1 MSPLD
6 RRSLL
11 RSSAAATGALALSR
25 FATARGSDR
34 LRVGLVG
41 CGGRG
46 TGAAQDILQA
56 AEGIELVA
64 LGDLFPERVAGA
76 TRSLAEVAERAGK
89 PDAFRVT
96 PETSFSGWDAAE
108 RVIASDIDVVLL
120 ATPPHFRPG
129 QLARAVERGLHVFM
143 EKPVAVDAPG
153 VRSVL
158 HSADVAAAKGLSIVA
173 GTQRRHQ
180 RSYQETLQRIRDG
193 ALGEIVGGNAWWN
206 QGGLWM
212 HPREEAWSDME
223 WQLRNWLYFTWASGD
238 HICEQH
244 VHNLDVILWALD
256 GVPVRATAMGGRE
269 VRKDPA
275 YGNVFDHF
283 AVQYEFANG
292 VLIESHCRQ
301 IDGCA
306 NRVGERLVGTL
317 GVADPSGSIRS
328 AKPWRFE
335 GEQSNP
341 YVQEHVDLVRAIRT
355 NEPINEARQI
365 ALSTMTAI
373 LGRMSAYTGQT
384 LGFEEALASTEDLT
398 PPAYEFGDLPVAPVA
413 VPGQTLFS

>member
-1 MSPLD
+1 
-6 RRSLL
+6 
-11 RSSAAATGALALSR
+11 
-25 FATARGSDR
+25 
-34 LRVGLVG
+34 
-41 CGGRG
+41 
-46 TGAAQDILQA
+46 
-56 AEGIELVA
+56 
-64 LGDLFPERVAGA
+64 
-76 TRSLAEVAERAGK
+76 
-89 PDAFRVT
+89 
-96 PETSFSGWDAAE
+96 
-108 RVIASDIDVVLL
+108 
-120 ATPPHFRPG
+120 
-129 QLARAVERGLHVFM
+129 
-143 EKPVAVDAPG
+143 
-153 VRSVL
+153 
-158 HSADVAAAKGLSIVA
+158 
-173 GTQRRHQ
+173 
-180 RSYQETLQRIRDG
+180 
-193 ALGEIVGGNAWWN
+193 
-206 QGGLWM
+206 
-212 HPREEAWSDME
+212 
-223 WQLRNWLYFTWASGD
+223 
-238 HICEQH
+238 
-244 VHNLDVILWALD
+244 VILWALD

-398 PPAYEFGDLPVAPVA
+398 PPAYNFGDLPVAPVA